1 MKISNYFTMKE
12 ATKTD
17 TGLDN
22 KVSKPEEA
30 YNIILSASKLDLIR
44 MILGKPVIVNSW
56 YRSKKVNEKVG
67 GVPTSQHAL
76 GQAIDIRVNGLK
88 PIEIMDKIKASG
100 VSFDQLIVYK
110 SFVHISFKPDIN
122 KDRKQVIIKPD
133 ADTKRS
139 IGVK

>member
-1 MKISNYFTMKE
+1 MRISNYFTMEE

-22 KVSKPEEA
+22 KVTKPEEA
-30 YNIILSASKLDLIR
+30 YNIMLSASRLDLIR
-44 MILGKPVIVNSW
+44 TILGKPVIVNSW

-88 PIEIMDKIKASG
+88 PIEIMDKIKTSG

-110 SFVHISFKPDIN
+110 SFVHISFKPNIN
-122 KDRKQVIIKPD
+122 EDRKQIIIKPD

>member
-22 KVSKPEEA
+22 KVTAPEEA
-30 YNIILSASKLDLIR
+30 YNIILSASKLDLVR

-76 GQAIDIRVNGLK
+76 GQAIDIRVNGMK

-110 SFVHISFKPDIN
+110 SFVHISFKPNIN
-122 KDRKQVIIKPD
+122 EDRKQIIIKPD